1 MKTCTWAPTVF
12 AGPQVVTGNTKAKA
26 NTMPSGKALQRATLD
41 NVKRIEALGISH
53 LLVAQRWWGSASEIE
68 GSSLDCLAMTAYFAA
83 VTQNIHLV
91 TAIHPGFF
99 EPSAI
104 AKWAATMDQMSGGR
118 WSINVTSGWN
128 MAEFEM
134 YGIDPLDHDARYERS
149 KEFIQVL
156 RGAWEQPAFDF
167 SGKYYQ
173 TNKLTLE
180 PRPASKLEVFQ
191 GGQSPAALTMAAE
204 QVDWMFL
211 NGGHPDKLSALMDKA
226 REAAAQQ
233 GRQLKFAVYAAPLCR
248 PQDDEAWE
256 VIDAMVAAQDP
267 RLLAERR
274 ERLSGAQGM
283 WDPNAQDPLQH
294 LDTNEGYCT
303 RLIGSPQTVVE
314 QARSLHAAGVDM
326 LHLDLRDELFVSEAL
341 PHIQAL

>member
-12 AGPQVVTGNTKAKA
+12 AGPQVVKRNAKA
-26 NTMPSGKALQRATLD
+26 QTMPNGPALQRATLD
-41 NVKRIEALGISH
+41 SVKRIEALGISH

-104 AKWAATMDQMSGGR
+104 AKWAATLDQMSGGR

-128 MAEFEM
+128 LAEFEM
-134 YGIDPLDHDARYERS
+134 YGIDPLDHDGRYERA

-156 RGAWEQPAFDF
+156 RGAWEQPEFDF
-167 SGKYYQ
+167 HGQYYQ

-180 PRPASKLEVFQ
+180 PRPNNKLEVFQ
-191 GGQSPAALTMAAE
+191 GGQSPAALAMAAE
-204 QVDWMFL
+204 HVDWMFL
-211 NGGHPDKLSALMDKA
+211 NGGHPDKLSAIMNKA
-226 REAAAQQ
+226 RTAAAKQ

-248 PQDDEAWE
+248 VEDDQAWE
-256 VIDAMVAAQDP
+256 AIDAMVAAQDP
-267 RLLAERR
+267 TLLAARR
-274 ERLSGAQGM
+274 ARLSGAQGM
-283 WDPNAQDPLQH
+283 WDAHTQDPLQH

-303 RLIGSPQTVVE
+303 RLIGSPKTIVE
-314 QARSLHAAGVDM
+314 QTQRLREAGVDM
-326 LHLDLRDELFVSEAL
+326 LHLDLRDELFVSEVL
-341 PHIQAL
+341 PQIQAL